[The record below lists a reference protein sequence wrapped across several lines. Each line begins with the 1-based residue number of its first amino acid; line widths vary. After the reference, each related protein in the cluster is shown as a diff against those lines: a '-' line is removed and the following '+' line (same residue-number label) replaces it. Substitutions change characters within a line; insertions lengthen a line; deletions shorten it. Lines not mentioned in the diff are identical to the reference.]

1 MSVDSSG
8 AAGHAHTQQQQ
19 PSQQPQ
25 QPEEDQEDLFPPDN
39 FSMVDAGIYRSSFPM
54 KKHFPF
60 LRKLGLRTILT
71 LVIEELPPANL
82 DFVQAHGIR
91 LVQIGVEGNKEPFKY
106 IPLEEVQFAVQEMS
120 DPSNHPMLVHC
131 NKGKHRTGCLI
142 GCFRRTQGWAV
153 SSIFEEY
160 THFAS
165 PKDRLVDQRYIEL
178 FQPVKAGTKSNGRNS
193 PRVRIMGGVD
203 NISGKI
209 VR

>member
-1 MSVDSSG
+1 MHSQQSS
-8 AAGHAHTQQQQ
+8 QQ
-19 PSQQPQ
+19 SQQPQ
-25 QPEEDQEDLFPPDN
+25 LEDQEEDLFPPDN

-106 IPLEEVQFAVQEMS
+106 IPLEEVRFAVREMS
-120 DPSNHPMLVHC
+120 DPNNHPMLVHC
-131 NKGKHRTGCLI
+131 NKGKHRTGCII

-178 FQPVKAGTKSNGRNS
+178 FQPEDPKAASCRRGHPS
-193 PRVRIMGGVD
+193 RVRIGELV
-203 NISGKI
+203 NPSAGK
-209 VR
+209 VLR

>member
-1 MSVDSSG
+1 
-8 AAGHAHTQQQQ
+8 A
-19 PSQQPQ
+19 QQPQ
-25 QPEEDQEDLFPPDN
+25 QQEDQEDLFPPDN

-106 IPLEEVQFAVQEMS
+106 IPLEEVRFAVREMS
-120 DPSNHPMLVHC
+120 GNNHPMLVHC
-131 NKGKHRTGCLI
+131 NKGKHRTGCFI

-160 THFAS
+160 SHFAS
-165 PKDRLVDQRYIEL
+165 PKARLVDQR
-178 FQPVKAGTKSNGRNS
+178 
-193 PRVRIMGGVD
+193 VR
-203 NISGKI
+203 S
-209 VR
+209 

>member
-1 MSVDSSG
+1 MSVGSSS
-8 AAGHAHTQQQQ
+8 ATGHAHA
-19 PSQQPQ
+19 QQPQ
-25 QPEEDQEDLFPPDN
+25 QQEDQEDLFPPDN

-106 IPLEEVQFAVQEMS
+106 IPLEEVRFAVREMS
-120 DPSNHPMLVHC
+120 DASNHPMLVHC
-131 NKGKHRTGCLI
+131 NKGKHRTGCFI

-160 THFAS
+160 SHFAS
-165 PKDRLVDQRYIEL
+165 PKARLVDQRYIEL
-178 FQPVKAGTKSNGRNS
+178 FEPEDEDAASKKSVLTS
-193 PRVRIMGGVD
+193 RIW
-203 NISGKI
+203 ISEPADPPGKLA
-209 VR
+209 R